1 VSGRIRPQRVGDL
14 LRDELSSILSRD
26 VEDPRVGLV
35 TVTEVEMSPDLKVAK
50 VFLSPVDPSADVR
63 ETIRV
68 LERASGYIRKQLVRR
83 RLPLRHLPELRFQHD
98 DSIARGSRIDRLL
111 DALRPEVSP
120 DANPGDE
127 EGEER

>member
-1 VSGRIRPQRVGDL
+1 MRPRRVGDL
-14 LRDELSSILSRD
+14 IRDELSTILSRD

-50 VFLSPVDPSADVR
+50 VFLSPVDPAADVA

-68 LERASGYIRKQLVRR
+68 LERAAGFIRKQLVRR
-83 RLPLRHLPELRFQHD
+83 RLPIRHLPELRFQHD

-111 DALRPEVSP
+111 EELRPGER
-120 DANPGDE
+120 DAAPPEEE
-127 EGEER
+127 EG